1 MKKIPYVAAGGG
13 VAIAGLMLSMVSWTS
28 GELKTKASVEEVHQI
43 NHDLDKMDEKLDRV
57 LWHLV
62 NMNRTINGRKSRIS
76 TEENGT
82 IPN

>member
-28 GELKTKASVEEVHQI
+28 GELKTKASVEEVRQI
-43 NHDLDKMDEKLDRV
+43 NHDLDKMDEKLDKL
-57 LWHLV
+57 LWHMV

>member
-1 MKKIPYVAAGGG
+1 MKKIPIAAAWGG

-28 GELKTKASVEEVHQI
+28 GELKTKASIEEVRQI
-43 NHDLDKMDEKLDRV
+43 NHDLDKMDAKLDKV

-62 NMNRTINGRKSRIS
+62 NMNRAMNGKRVYIAS
-76 TEENGT
+76 EENGA

>member
-1 MKKIPYVAAGGG
+1 VKKIPIAAAGGG

-28 GELKTKASVEEVHQI
+28 GELKTKASIEEVRQI
-43 NHDLDKMDEKLDRV
+43 NHDLDKMDAKLDKV

-62 NMNRTINGRKSRIS
+62 NMNRAMNGKRVYIAS
-76 TEENGT
+76 EENGA

>member
-1 MKKIPYVAAGGG
+1 MKKIPIAAAGGG

-28 GELKTKASVEEVHQI
+28 GELKTKASIEEVRQI
-43 NHDLDKMDEKLDRV
+43 NHDLDKMDAKLDKV

-62 NMNRTINGRKSRIS
+62 NMNRAMNGKRVYIAS
-76 TEENGT
+76 EENGA

>member
-28 GELKTKASVEEVHQI
+28 NELKTKASAEEVRQI

-62 NMNRTINGRKSRIS
+62 NMNKAMNGKKIYVVS
-76 TEENGT
+76 EENGA
-82 IPN
+82 IPH